1 MQPVRHV
8 IVRLVELCVAMREAV
23 SVSRRAVTSAALC
36 CAALSVMSAC
46 DRFVSQDVGSTRR
59 YSMLPVADRTLQDGF
74 TNPFSLVERSD
85 DAVLVSDRAHGEVWL
100 ADFSSGARTSFGR
113 NGDGPGEFRYVSD
126 LFRLSADSVGVFSL
140 MIPSALAVLA
150 GDGTPVRT
158 IRLSAYGTLRGSQA
172 DFAEYPELSR
182 VGERGVLYGARSTII
197 SLGGG
202 FSARLDSVPIMRLRV
217 DTGAI
222 DTVAFF
228 EPGESYGWRSPL
240 PDDRAFVLGKGPF
253 AAQHDWTV
261 LPTGTIVKLNAE
273 RFSLDFLRD
282 GDVSRTVSVP
292 VADSFAVSEDAWRA
306 HVEAATRSARDTPMY
321 RGGIGRRAPTGGS
334 LLGTGPTEI
343 RVPERPSFW
352 PPVLGYIRMRVAEN
366 QIWVPVSG
374 PQSPARQY
382 WTVVDTLGA
391 VLDRFEFPPNTRLIE
406 VTARYV
412 YAARSDDDDLQW
424 VSRHRN
430 PLW

>member
-1 MQPVRHV
+1 MLRVTESEAPTVSWRAA
-8 IVRLVELCVAMREAV
+8 RCLALFGAAWSLVAGCDR
-23 SVSRRAVTSAALC
+23 SVSHGLDSTPHFSTLP
-36 CAALSVMSAC
+36 SV
-46 DRFVSQDVGSTRR
+46 DQ
-59 YSMLPVADRTLQDGF
+59 TLQDGF
-74 TNPFSLVERSD
+74 TFPYSVVERSD
-85 DAVLVSDRAHGEVWL
+85 DSALVSDRAHGEVWL
-100 ADFSSGARTSFGR
+100 ADFSSGERTSFGR

-126 LFRLSADSVGVFSL
+126 LFRLSSDSVGVFSL

-150 GDGTPVRT
+150 GDGTPVRN
-158 IRLSAYGTLRGSQA
+158 IRLSAYNTLRGSQA
-172 DFAEYPELSR
+172 DFDEYPELSR
-182 VGERGVLYGARSTII
+182 AGERGEVLGARSTIV

-202 FSARLDSVPIMRLRV
+202 FSAQLDSVPIMRLRV
-217 DTGAI
+217 ETGSI

-261 LPTGTIVKLNAE
+261 LHTGTIVKLNAE
-273 RFSLDFLRD
+273 RFSLDFMRD

-306 HVEAATRSARDTPMY
+306 HVEAATQSARDTPMY
-321 RGGIGRRAPTGGS
+321 RGGIGRRTPTGGS
-334 LLGTGPTEI
+334 LLEAGPPEI

-382 WTVVDTLGA
+382 WTVVDTLGS
-391 VLDRFEFPPNTRLIE
+391 VLDRFEFPPNTRLIS

-412 YAARSDDDDLQW
+412 YTARSDDDDLQW

-430 PLW
+430 PLAR